1 MKAELWFEEYVSS
14 FANQMPDVKRR
25 KLPSCMTITQIYRT
39 YRESVKN
46 PLSLTQFRRMW
57 REDFRD
63 VVIPKLGVLGTL
75 YMSNHTLQSLTTKQ
89 I

>member
-25 KLPSCMTITQIYRT
+25 ELPSCMTITQIYFT

-63 VVIPKLGVLGTL
+63 VVIPKVGVLGTL
-75 YMSNHTLQSLTTKQ
+75 YMSMTTAQ